1 MAKYHEIAKTTSS
14 QSHHAAAPS
23 GRDPLVGLAQKYGH
37 AVHDMFVTDTS
48 DLQMQTVEQEFQSY
62 VTGHLS
68 NENIDIVKY
77 WEVCIYSG
85 NYSDYSQANLTS
97 QLNETVFPMLF
108 KIAMDYLP
116 IQASSVP
123 SERVFSSSSETDTKK
138 RNRIHPLLM
147 EAPQMLK
154 FALKKD
160 HMNFMRGWV
169 VEESMLAKL
178 EAEGVDLL
186 VKLLGEGNPEEVID
200 EIIRGFGQ
208 D

>member
-1 MAKYHEIAKTTSS
+1 
-14 QSHHAAAPS
+14 
-23 GRDPLVGLAQKYGH
+23 
-37 AVHDMFVTDTS
+37 
-48 DLQMQTVEQEFQSY
+48 
-62 VTGHLS
+62 
-68 NENIDIVKY
+68 
-77 WEVCIYSG
+77 
-85 NYSDYSQANLTS
+85 
-97 QLNETVFPMLF
+97 
-108 KIAMDYLP
+108 
-116 IQASSVP
+116 
-123 SERVFSSSSETDTKK
+123 
-138 RNRIHPLLM
+138 M